1 MPQYRIKETVKQD
14 NKLFEPQRKFWL
26 FWFDI
31 PFFSPKSFND
41 ITEAEMFISYY
52 EMIRT
57 KTDIK
62 YHQIDKIEEYDP
74 SERTSFIK

>member
-14 NKLFEPQRKFWL
+14 EKIFEPQRKFWF

-41 ITEAEMFISYY
+41 KSEAEMFISYY

-57 KTDIK
+57 KTDVK
-62 YHQIDKIEEYDP
+62 YHPVEEIEEYDP
-74 SERTSFIK
+74 AEKILK